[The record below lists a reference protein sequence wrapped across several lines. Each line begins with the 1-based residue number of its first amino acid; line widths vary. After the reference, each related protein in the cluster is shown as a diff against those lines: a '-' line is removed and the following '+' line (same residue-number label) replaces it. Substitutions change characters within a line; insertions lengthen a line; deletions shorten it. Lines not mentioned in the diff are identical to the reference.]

1 MLKQILET
9 RQQPQNNETPAHHI
23 VNGSNAMLW
32 TVRDARQFSID
43 LMTAMFKKEEMAG
56 HLAFISAAGQKKTK
70 KTTLPREKVCS

>member
-32 TVRDARQFSID
+32 TLRDARQFSVNLPCSKSRAYCLYICSWPEKN
-43 LMTAMFKKEEMAG
+43 KK
-56 HLAFISAAGQKKTK
+56 KKQ
-70 KTTLPREKVCS
+70 PYQG